1 MTEKHANLELWKS
14 APLAEINHPHPKNPR
29 VIPDADSEEVRT
41 LDASLEHD
49 YFDPL
54 IWNKRN
60 RMWVSGHVRAWRMTA
75 LGFTHADVVVVDYD
89 EETHLA
95 RMLAANA
102 HSGKND
108 EDKLDALLASL
119 RDASVDPVLALLSAL
134 PPAPPPPAGDADA
147 EPEIDRAAELNKIWQ
162 VETGQVWQIGPH
174 RLMCGDSI
182 KAQDV
187 EQVMNG
193 ERATLIHADPPYG
206 MGKEIDGVENDN
218 IYREELD
225 AFQMAWWVAFR
236 PFLEDNG
243 CAFIWGNAPDLWR
256 LWYVGGLGSSEKL
269 ELRNEIVWDK
279 KSIAGMKSPD
289 LTQFPT
295 ATERALFFQVGDQF
309 RGNINTDDFPQ
320 TWEPL
325 RSYMEGEAR
334 AAGIKASDIKRV
346 CGCGMFNHWFT
357 RSQFNLIPERH
368 YRTLAC
374 EYKGHFNR
382 PWLELK
388 AEWDRVKGG
397 PTSVLQ
403 GARSYFDNAHD
414 IMRDV
419 WEFGRVTGDERHDHA
434 TPKPVEMICR
444 VIKSTVPDGGIVVEP
459 FLGSGTTMVAAQN
472 LHRICYGMEISPDY
486 CAVILDRM
494 HRAFPDLEIKRVA

>member
-75 LGFTHADVVVVDYD
+75 LGFTHADVVVVDYS

-147 EPEIDRAAELNKIWQ
+147 EPDTDRAAELNKIWQ
-162 VETGQVWQIGPH
+162 VEPGQVWQIGPH
-174 RLMCGDSI
+174 RLMCGDST
-182 KAQDV
+182 KAEDV
-187 EQVMNG
+187 AKV
-193 ERATLIHADPPYG
+193 LIGKVPLIMVTDPPYG
-206 MGKEIDGVENDN
+206 V
-218 IYREELD
+218 ELD
-225 AFQMAWWVAFR
+225 QSWRDKALGEKAMGPGNKRKVDNDDRADWRETWALFPGDVAYVWHAGKFSDVVMASLRASGFEICQQLVWNKSVMVMGRSDYHFKHE
-236 PFLEDNG
+236 P
-243 CAFIWGNAPDLWR
+243 C
-256 LWYVGGLGSSEKL
+256 WYAV
-269 ELRNEIVWDK
+269 K
-279 KSIAGMKSPD
+279 KGKTHGWIGDRKQTTVIDAKSPNHIMSGSD
-289 LTQFPT
+289 EAKTEHPTQ
-295 ATERALFFQVGDQF
+295 
-309 RGNINTDDFPQ
+309 
-320 TWEPL
+320 
-325 RSYMEGEAR
+325 
-334 AAGIKASDIKRV
+334 
-346 CGCGMFNHWFT
+346 
-357 RSQFNLIPERH
+357 
-368 YRTLAC
+368 
-374 EYKGHFNR
+374 
-382 PWLELK
+382 
-388 AEWDRVKGG
+388 
-397 PTSVLQ
+397 
-403 GARSYFDNAHD
+403 
-414 IMRDV
+414 
-419 WEFGRVTGDERHDHA
+419 
-434 TPKPVEMICR
+434 KPVECMAYLIR
-444 VIKSTVPDGGIVVEP
+444 NHSGDVYDP

-494 HRAFPDLEIKRVA
+494 HRAFPDLEIKRVE

>member
-134 PPAPPPPAGDADA
+134 PPAPPPAAGDADA
-147 EPEIDRAAELNKIWQ
+147 EPDTDRAAELNKIWQ

-174 RLMCGDSI
+174 RLMCGNSCSAESVSLLLDQNQPRILFTSPPYDQQREYRDTSGVVKDWQGLMRGVFAAPVLADDVQIFVNLGLIHRECEVVPYFDEWIQWMRAQGWLRFGWYVWDQGFGLPGDWNGRLAPSHEFVFHFTRKPTKALKFLPKKEENI
-182 KAQDV
+182 KARGKGNST
-187 EQVMNG
+187 MRG
-193 ERATLIHADPPYG
+193 ADGKCRDFSSPEASAQPNKLGDSVVRVNRMPGGHGIEHPAIFPP
-206 MGKEIDGVENDN
+206 
-218 IYREELD
+218 
-225 AFQMAWWVAFR
+225 
-236 PFLEDNG
+236 
-243 CAFIWGNAPDLWR
+243 
-256 LWYVGGLGSSEKL
+256 
-269 ELRNEIVWDK
+269 
-279 KSIAGMKSPD
+279 
-289 LTQFPT
+289 QFPS
-295 ATERALFFQVGDQF
+295 FFLQS
-309 RGNINTDDFPQ
+309 
-320 TWEPL
+320 WE
-325 RSYMEGEAR
+325 G
-334 AAGIKASDIKRV
+334 
-346 CGCGMFNHWFT
+346 
-357 RSQFNLIPERH
+357 
-368 YRTLAC
+368 AC
-374 EYKGHFNR
+374 Y
-382 PWLELK
+382 
-388 AEWDRVKGG
+388 D
-397 PTSVLQ
+397 
-403 GARSYFDNAHD
+403 
-414 IMRDV
+414 
-419 WEFGRVTGDERHDHA
+419 
-434 TPKPVEMICR
+434 
-444 VIKSTVPDGGIVVEP
+444 P
-459 FLGSGTTMVAAQN
+459 FLGSGTTMLAAQN

>member
-60 RMWVSGHVRAWRMTA
+60 CMWVSGHVRAWRMTA

-147 EPEIDRAAELNKIWQ
+147 EPDLDRAAELNKIWQ
-162 VETGQVWQIGPH
+162 VETGQVWQIGTH
-174 RLMCGDSI
+174 RLMCGDATAPLSV
-182 KAQDV
+182 KKLMEGNLADLCFTSPPYAQQRDYTAESNV
-187 EQVMNG
+187 NDWDALMNG
-193 ERATLIHADPPYG
+193 VFGNVPLSESGQIIVNLGITHSEGEWHDYWR
-206 MGKEIDGVENDN
+206 EWVEWM
-218 IYREELD
+218 RS
-225 AFQMAWWVAFR
+225 Q
-236 PFLEDNG
+236 G
-243 CAFIWGNAPDLWR
+243 WR
-256 LWYVGGLGSSEKL
+256 RFGWYVWDQMHGL
-269 ELRNEIVWDK
+269 R
-279 KSIAGMKSPD
+279 
-289 LTQFPT
+289 
-295 ATERALFFQVGDQF
+295 GDF
-309 RGNINTDDFPQ
+309 HGRCAPSHEFIF
-320 TWEPL
+320 
-325 RSYMEGEAR
+325 
-334 AAGIKASDIKRV
+334 
-346 CGCGMFNHWFT
+346 
-357 RSQFNLIPERH
+357 
-368 YRTLAC
+368 
-374 EYKGHFNR
+374 HFNR
-382 PWLELK
+382 KSVPITKWVECKFAGQSGGGSLRSPNGQVSK
-388 AEWDRVKGG
+388 ITGTDQIQKTKVPDSVWRVQRQKGG
-397 PTSVLQ
+397 IEGHPAPFSSEFASIALQ
-403 GARSYFDNAHD
+403 SWGGACYD
-414 IMRDV
+414 
-419 WEFGRVTGDERHDHA
+419 
-434 TPKPVEMICR
+434 
-444 VIKSTVPDGGIVVEP
+444 P

-494 HRAFPDLEIKRVA
+494 HRAFPDLEIKRVS